1 MRVNAFALPIAL
13 FLLGFV
19 ALITTQIYYYQITM
33 ISNLDL
39 ANKRKNYQ
47 EGIRLIIQNSIIDT
61 KISKKFVE
69 YEVSKNRIFLDG
81 LYNLS
86 HLIEL
91 TALGGKKIKVD
102 QVKKLEKIL
111 NGCELDPNLAN
122 IFAEKLLQAYASD
135 ISEKGIVSFI
145 TGFSLTP
152 EERLSLLSCVRLRP
166 MLEKIN
172 LKYSNKVTISQLFEI
187 DISSAQKIIS
197 ALRGGEI
204 NNLDELI
211 IYFRDQFG
219 LDLDRRDIENIE
231 ISNFS
236 KNKGIYWTQN
246 AKTFAYVDVSRDVDK
261 PWSANW
267 KLILWIPEEILW
279 GE

>member
-1 MRVNAFALPIAL
+1 MSARGFALPIAL
-13 FLLGFV
+13 FLLGFI
-19 ALITTQIYYYQITM
+19 ALITTQIYFYQITM

-47 EGIRLIIQNSIIDT
+47 EGIRLITENSIIDT
-61 KISKKFVE
+61 KIDKKFVE
-69 YEVSKNRIFLDG
+69 HEVSKNRVFLDG

-91 TALGGKKIKVD
+91 TALGGKKIKLD
-102 QVKKLEKIL
+102 QVQKLEKIL

-122 IFAEKLLQAYASD
+122 IFAEKLLRSYSPD
-135 ISEKGIVSFI
+135 LSLKGIVSFI

-152 EERLSLLSCVRLRP
+152 EERLSLLNCVRLRP

-172 LKYSNKVTISQLFEI
+172 LRYANLLTISQLFEI
-187 DISSAQKIIS
+187 DISSAQKTFS
-197 ALRGGEI
+197 ALKGGAI

-219 LDLDRRDIENIE
+219 LDLDRRNIENIE
-231 ISNFS
+231 VTNFS
-236 KNKGIYWTQN
+236 KNQGIYWTQN
-246 AKTFAYVDVSRDVDK
+246 SKTFAYVDVSRDVDK
-261 PWSANW
+261 PWTANW